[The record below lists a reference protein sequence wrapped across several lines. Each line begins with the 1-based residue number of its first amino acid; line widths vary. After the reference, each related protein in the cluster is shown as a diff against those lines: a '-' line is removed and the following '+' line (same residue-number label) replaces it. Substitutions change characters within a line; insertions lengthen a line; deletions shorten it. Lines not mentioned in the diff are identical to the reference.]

1 MLRMITLVTLIFSAR
16 LHAAEQCFPESQQ
29 RYPVSHKKGLSEGV
43 SEFEARSLIDRFNR
57 TIAPIVK
64 RERSKKLIINLEW
77 ENASVNAHCTL
88 DDYDNPVI
96 NILGGMIR
104 HPEMTRDGL
113 LLILCHELGHYMG
126 GEPKKFRGRSTLRS
140 WASVE
145 GQADYFATSF
155 CLPLIFNDQ
164 VETKAMYEEE
174 SEKVVNAEKRC
185 GGSDCVR
192 ASLAGLAVARLFATL
207 KTGIDTPTLAKEDRY
222 QVPVTLQTHPN
233 PQCRLDTFV
242 AGGNSDERPLCWFN
256 PKDY

>member
-1 MLRMITLVTLIFSAR
+1 MLRIMVLLSFLSVAR
-16 LHAAEQCFPESQQ
+16 TNAAEQCFPESEL
-29 RYPVSHKKGLSEGV
+29 RFPVSHKKGISTGV
-43 SEFEARSLIDRFNR
+43 SEFEARSLIDRFSR
-57 TIAPIVK
+57 SLSSVVK
-64 RERSKKLIINLEW
+64 SERGKKLLINLEW
-77 ENASVNAHCTL
+77 ENERVNAHCTL

-145 GQADYFATSF
+145 GQADYFATST

-164 VETKAMYEEE
+164 LETKAIYSEDE
-174 SEKVVNAEKRC
+174 EKVENAEKRC
-185 GGSDCVR
+185 SSNECVR
-192 ASLAGLAVARLFATL
+192 ASLAGLAVARLFASL
-207 KTGIDTPTLAKEDRY
+207 KTGIETPTLAKEDRY
-222 QVPVTLQTHPN
+222 QSPVTLQTHPN

-242 AGGNSDERPLCWFN
+242 AGASSEERPLCWFN

>member
-1 MLRMITLVTLIFSAR
+1 MLRILTVLSMFIGFEAFGS
-16 LHAAEQCFPESQQ
+16 EQCFPESPQ
-29 RYPVSHKKGLSEGV
+29 RYPVSHKKGVGTGL
-43 SEFEARSLIDRFNR
+43 SEFEARTLISRFGE
-57 TIAPIVK
+57 ALGHVVK
-64 RERSKKLIINLEW
+64 KEKSKKLLINLEW
-77 ENASVNAHCTL
+77 ENERVNAHCTL

-126 GEPKKFRGRSTLRS
+126 GDPKKFRGRSTLRS

-155 CLPLIFNDQ
+155 CLPLVFNDQ
-164 VETKAMYEEE
+164 VETKAIYTEDEEKLE
-174 SEKVVNAEKRC
+174 NAEKRC
-185 GGSDCVR
+185 ASNECVR
-192 ASLAGLAVARLFATL
+192 SSLAGLAVARLFATL
-207 KTGIDTPTLAKEDRY
+207 KEGIETPTLAREDNY
-222 QVPVTLQTHPN
+222 QSPVTLQTHPN

-242 AGGNSDERPLCWFN
+242 AGASSEERPLCWFN

>member
-1 MLRMITLVTLIFSAR
+1 MLRIIVLLSLLIGSRA
-16 LHAAEQCFPESQQ
+16 HSAEQCFPESEL
-29 RYPVSHKKGLSEGV
+29 RFPVSHKKGLGEGV
-43 SEFEARSLIDRFNR
+43 NEFEARSLIDRFTR
-57 TIAPIVK
+57 TLGAIIK
-64 RERSKKLIINLEW
+64 SERGKKLIINLEW
-77 ENASVNAHCTL
+77 ENERVNAHCTL

-126 GEPKKFRGRSTLRS
+126 GEPKKFRGRSTLKS

-145 GQADYFATSF
+145 GQADYFATSS

-164 VETKAMYEEE
+164 VETKAIYSEDE
-174 SEKVVNAEKRC
+174 EKVENAEKRC
-185 GGSDCVR
+185 TSDDCVR
-192 ASLAGLAVARLFATL
+192 ASLAGLAVARLFASL
-207 KTGIDTPTLAKEDRY
+207 KMGIETPTLAKEDRY
-222 QVPVTLQTHPN
+222 QSPVTLQTHPT

-242 AGGNSDERPLCWFN
+242 AGASSIDRPLCWFN